1 MANPPSH
8 PKRVTPAVERLAKEV
23 ESSSCCNPKELVMA
37 NETLTHYMGIERIL
51 TRIAETIDGKL
62 PHGGGWHWH
71 RAK

>member
-1 MANPPSH
+1 
-8 PKRVTPAVERLAKEV
+8 
-23 ESSSCCNPKELVMA
+23 MA

-71 RAK
+71 RAQ